1 MHAGRLLEV
10 VGNCNPREMVAAGVK
25 VFCDEPPSIAVA
37 KETAHGTELGL
48 YAARVST
55 GLKGDLRACGLFEEG
70 FTAETRR
77 ARRKAKTVNTEGTE
91 VCAEQ

>member
-1 MHAGRLLEV
+1 MRLSLVRTMHAGRLLEV

-25 VFCDEPPSIAVA
+25 VFRDGPPSIAVA

-55 GLKGDLRACGLFEEG
+55 GPEGDLRACG
-70 FTAETRR
+70 
-77 ARRKAKTVNTEGTE
+77 
-91 VCAEQ
+91 

>member
-1 MHAGRLLEV
+1 
-10 VGNCNPREMVAAGVK
+10 MVAAGVK

-48 YAARVST
+48 HAARVNT
-55 GLKGDLRACGLFEEG
+55 GLKGDLRACGLFGDAGSRG

-91 VCAEQ
+91 STEASAELKTGWG

>member
-1 MHAGRLLEV
+1 
-10 VGNCNPREMVAAGVK
+10 MVAAGVK

-55 GLKGDLRACGLFEEG
+55 GLEGDFRACGLFGEE

-77 ARRKAKTVNTEGTE
+77 ARGT
-91 VCAEQ
+91 QRRIQS